1 MKRGVMEEEMKG
13 FEIDSKSK
21 ALIEK
26 WQRQAKSLK
35 ERHPKWNAARIQ
47 KEMKDRIVREAK
59 AAIPTKSSKAYIE
72 EVNAHLKELEDARNS
87 AITVIMMYM
96 EKTSPEAV
104 GTVLFELNCGCL
116 RACAVSEDGDPMGE
130 MIMVSGKPVK
140 EGYECSICSKDGG
153 ADSERCIS
161 KAIIWPEK
169 ESELPTEEF
178 RLAIGK
184 KVFGDDYS
192 IDDI

>member
-1 MKRGVMEEEMKG
+1 MEEGIEG
-13 FEIDSKSK
+13 IEIDSKSK
-21 ALIEK
+21 ELIEK

-35 ERHPKWNAARIQ
+35 KKHPKWSAARVQ

-59 AAIPTKSSKAYIE
+59 AAIPTKSSKTYIE
-72 EVNAHLKELEDARNS
+72 EANAHLKELEDARNR
-87 AITVIMMYM
+87 AITGIMTYM
-96 EKTSPEAV
+96 GKTSPEAI

-140 EGYECSICSKDGG
+140 EKYECSFCSEDGG

-161 KAIIWPEK
+161 KAIIWPGA
-169 ESELPTEEF
+169 ESEMPTEEF

-184 KVFGDDYS
+184 KVFGEDYS
-192 IDDI
+192 MDDI